1 MKIYISADIEG
12 VTGIAHW
19 DEARKSKADYPE
31 FRRQMTQEVV
41 AACEGAIA
49 AGATEIMIKDAHASG
64 RNIVVS
70 EIPDCARLIRGWSGH
85 PLCMVQELDDT
96 YDAVILI
103 GYHSRAGSEDNPLAH
118 TLSGQV
124 DHIKLNG
131 EFCSEF
137 RLHTYAAL
145 MFGVPVAFVSGD
157 GGLCKEVVSFN
168 QNIRTLAV
176 NQGIGNS
183 AVSIAPRLAIK
194 KIKEGVHDAL
204 KEDLSSKKVE
214 LPKNFELEIRYSN
227 PVNAYKASYYPGAAH
242 IGQRTVRFEAKE
254 YFEILRMLLF
264 TT

>member
-1 MKIYISADIEG
+1 MKVYISADIEG

-19 DEARKSKADYPE
+19 DEARKTKADYQE

-41 AACEGAIA
+41 AACEGAMT
-49 AGATEIMIKDAHASG
+49 AGATEILIKDAHASG

-70 EIPDCARLIRGWSGH
+70 EIPDCAKLIRGWSGH
-85 PLCMVQELDDT
+85 PLSMVQELDET

-118 TLSGQV
+118 TLSGRV

-145 MFGVPVAFVSGD
+145 MFGVPVVFVSGD
-157 GGLCKEVVSFN
+157 KGLCKEVISFN
-168 QNIRTLAV
+168 DNIRTLAV
-176 NQGIGNS
+176 NQGIGDS
-183 AVSIAPRLAIK
+183 AISIAPRLAIK
-194 KIKEGVHDAL
+194 RIQEGVHAAL
-204 KEDLSSKKVE
+204 RYNLSSMKVK
-214 LPKNFELEIRYSN
+214 LPEKFELEIRYNN
-227 PVNAYKASYYPGAAH
+227 PVDAYKASFYPGATH
-242 IGQRTVRFEAKE
+242 VGQRTIRYETRE
-254 YFEILRMLLF
+254 YFEVLRMLLF